1 MANVLLATSNLSHA
15 AVPNTIAALQAAGH
29 TVTPILDTE
38 LTSTDVSGYDV
49 IVGVRPTNA
58 QEIAN
63 ALRAT
68 GKPLVL
74 PLLSAPVTGS
84 SVGIVNDTVPYFMGL
99 CGRVLAFHTSAGGR
113 SIFTQFRA
121 HPILAGL
128 PAEVT
133 VNEQN
138 NFFGVVEDGRYVG
151 TLLALGPQNIVNAR
165 ARIAAFA
172 VEAGTLDLNGVPV
185 NQRIVVLGFLHGG
198 ESAYTSDGITL
209 LARAIQWAIGEP
221 EEVPDPHLTTSF
233 AEYPV
238 GPAPETEL
246 AQLFLTT

>member
-1 MANVLLATSNLSHA
+1 LSHA
-15 AVPNTIAALQAAGH
+15 AVPNTTAALQAAGH
-29 TVTPILDTE
+29 TVTPILDTA

-49 IVGVRPTNA
+49 IVGLRSTNT

-74 PLLSAPVTGS
+74 ALLSSPISGS
-84 SVGIVNDTVPYFMGL
+84 AAGSVNDAVPYFMGL
-99 CGRVLAFHTSAGGR
+99 CGRVRAFSTAAAGGR

-133 VNEQN
+133 VYEQGN
-138 NFFGVVEDGRYVG
+138 WFGVVEDGQYVG
-151 TLLALGPQNIVNAR
+151 TLLAIGAQNISNAR
-165 ARIAAFA
+165 SRIAAFA